1 MTDLFIDEDDD
12 RVPFSV
18 LAARAPAHDPST
30 CRREPCS
37 RCRPKATP
45 RTPDPIDRQVR
56 GPVPLAKIRTVD
68 PDKLTDALT
77 EALRTWRP
85 LGASTIDRFA
95 AWQQPRLPDTGER
108 GGGDGG
114 TAAIDTIKDRIEN
127 SQATRYAHELAT
139 LTQRIHADLAR
150 LTTLVQIAHPDQPRV
165 LRHSDM
171 TATQLIADGWC
182 PSCFRDDGYLEPITP
197 NRYRDRCR
205 RCGDFR
211 AASGK
216 DPSVDE
222 LRIMHSRGKRLRH
235 RSA

>member
-1 MTDLFIDEDDD
+1 MTDFAA
-12 RVPFSV
+12 
-18 LAARAPAHDPST
+18 LASRAPHHDPAT
-30 CRREPCS
+30 CTREPCS
-37 RCRPKATP
+37 RCRPKDKPRVPTP
-45 RTPDPIDRQVR
+45 VDHQAR
-56 GPVPLAKIRTVD
+56 GPVAPAKLRPVD
-68 PDKLTDALT
+68 PDTITDALT
-77 EALRTWRP
+77 EALRVWRP
-85 LGASTIDRFA
+85 LGESTIDRFA

-114 TAAIDTIKDRIEN
+114 AAAIDTIKDRIEN
-127 SQATRYAHELAT
+127 SQANRYAAELAA
-139 LTQRIHADLAR
+139 LTSRLRTDLAR

-171 TATQLIADGWC
+171 TAAQLIADGWC
-182 PSCFRDDGYLEPITP
+182 PSCFRDNRYLEPITP
-197 NRYRDRCR
+197 GRYRDRCR

-222 LRIMHSRGKRLRH
+222 LRIMHSRGKRLRQ

>member
-1 MTDLFIDEDDD
+1 MTDLFIDEDD

-18 LAARAPAHDPST
+18 LAARAPQHDPASCT
-30 CRREPCS
+30 REPCS
-37 RCRPKATP
+37 RCRPKSKP
-45 RTPDPIDRQVR
+45 RTPPPIDRQVR

-68 PDKLTDALT
+68 PDMLTDALT

-127 SQATRYAHELAT
+127 SQANRYAHELDQ
-139 LTQRIHADLAR
+139 LTSRLCSDLAR
-150 LTTLVQIAHPDQPRV
+150 LTTLVQIAHPGQPRV

-182 PSCFRDDGYLEPITP
+182 PSCYRDDQYLEPVAEG
-197 NRYRDRCR
+197 RYRDRCR
-205 RCGDFR
+205 RCGEHR
-211 AASGK
+211 AATGK
-216 DPSVDE
+216 DPSLDD
-222 LRIMHSRGKRLRH
+222 LRIMHARGKRPRQ
-235 RSA
+235 RIA